1 MVGSALLIPDSEFA
15 AADVTAATPTAE
27 RVMIK
32 LHGHSDDV
40 RSAAARL
47 RIDLDWGR
55 TERLPDDACSVEGRL
70 TIAESPRLFL

>member
-1 MVGSALLIPDSEFA
+1 MVGSALLIPDIEIASA
-15 AADVTAATPTAE
+15 NVTASTPVAE
-27 RVMIK
+27 RVVIR

-55 TERLPDDACSVEGRL
+55 AERLPADVCSVEGRL
-70 TIAESPRLFL
+70 TVAESPRLFL